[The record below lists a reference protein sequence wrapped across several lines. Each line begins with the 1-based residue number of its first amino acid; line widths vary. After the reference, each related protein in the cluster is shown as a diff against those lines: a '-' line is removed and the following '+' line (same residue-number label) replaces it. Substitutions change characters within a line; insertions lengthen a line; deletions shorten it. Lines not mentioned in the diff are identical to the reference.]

1 MISDKVKTD
10 PRIGEG
16 LDFSVTEAYNLL
28 RTNLEF
34 SIPDKQPG
42 KARIIGSTS
51 ACPQEGKSYT
61 SANLAYSFARNG
73 AKVLLID
80 ADMRRPT
87 LASKLDLPISPG
99 LSNLLAGHGTP
110 AIHHGVLHENLSVL
124 TAGDTPPNPSE
135 LLGSDRMK
143 ELLDGFGG
151 EYDLILIDLPPVNS
165 VPDPVIVSR
174 MTDGIV
180 LVVRHGS
187 SRKREV
193 MAAVRQLRFA
203 KAHLLGTVYNGY
215 TTGSHYYYHHYYQSE
230 DKETAKAAPP
240 SEN

>member
-1 MISDKVKTD
+1 MMSGKTRTD
-10 PRIGEG
+10 AQIGEG
-16 LDFSVTEAYNLL
+16 LDFNVTEAYNLL
-28 RTNLEF
+28 RTNIGF
-34 SIPDKQPG
+34 SIPDKHPG
-42 KARIIGSTS
+42 KACIIGSTS

-73 AKVLLID
+73 QKVLLID

-87 LASKLDLPISPG
+87 LAAKLDLPVSPG
-99 LSNLLAGHGTP
+99 LSNLLAGQKVS

-124 TAGDTPPNPSE
+124 TSGDTPPNPSE
-135 LLGSDRMK
+135 LLASERMK
-143 ELLDGFGG
+143 KLFGDMGG
-151 EYDLILIDLPPVNS
+151 EYDMIVIDLPPVNS

-174 MTDGIV
+174 LTDGVI

-215 TTGSHYYYHHYYQSE
+215 TTGSHYYYHDYYRTE
-230 DKETAKAAPP
+230 DKNAGKASAP
-240 SEN
+240 SDK